1 MGIGG
6 IHRRGDDLDAAQ
18 VDLQLLGDQHG
29 QRGPDPLPHLGLV
42 HDDRDEVGLA
52 DADEGIRRELRRGR
66 AGRGLGGGGGDGGEP
81 EAEEEAA
88 GQRGGGSQ
96 ELAAGRGRGP
106 SGRHRQPPFRIR
118 AAASLMAA
126 RIRW

>member
-1 MGIGG
+1 MRIGRVDG
-6 IHRRGDDLDAAQ
+6 RGDDLDAAQ

-29 QRGPDPLPHLGLV
+29 QRGPDPLSHLGLV
-42 HDDRDEVGLA
+42 HDDRDDVGLA
-52 DADEGIRRELRRGR
+52 DADEGVRGELRRGH
-66 AGRGLGGGGGDGGEP
+66 AGRGLGGGIGDGGEP
-81 EAEEEAA
+81 EAEEDAA

-106 SGRHRQPPFRIR
+106 AGRHRRPPFRIR